1 MSHQQPPAAIE
12 RQYYSDEEDD
22 FYEQGVT
29 DAQIP
34 LGMRQEGYGEGNF
47 NDQYIQQQ
55 QLLLQAAVAQQQ
67 AQEAA
72 VALSAVPEPVRKYII
87 YLHTTLLSANP
98 QEIFAAYEGGWNRLT
113 EKFYQK
119 TEWPEAD
126 IIAPLV
132 NNDEVFLL
140 FYRELYYR
148 HVYSRLQPD
157 IDDRFHSYENYCS
170 IFNYILNSEGPV
182 PLDLPVQWL
191 WDIIDEFIYQF
202 ASFTTWKGRMGR
214 KTEEEIQLIAENP
227 QVWSCYSVLNVLY
240 SLITKSKIQEQL
252 AATRKGEDPEEVG
265 GEWGARPL
273 YRMLGYFSIIGLLR
287 VHVLLGDYTLALQM
301 MNDVELTKKALFT
314 RVNAAHVTV
323 HYYVAFSYIMLRRY
337 PDATR
342 SLTHILYF
350 LQRLKGYHTRG
361 YQYDAINKQGDRM
374 YALLAICQAI
384 SPSKIDESISSTMKE
399 KYGEQLIKMLSGG
412 EASLA
417 SFQELF
423 TYASPKFLS
432 LSSPPYDRPEL
443 LPQYVASSSPSENPS
458 AHHLK
463 LFLSDIQTQLPTPS
477 LRSFLK
483 LYTTLSIN
491 KLAGFLGV
499 DEEEVLESLMV
510 LKASMRSVRRS
521 DNDYGLIEGK
531 EVALGDM
538 DFAID
543 GVSTQHEQCD
553 RAINTGLIISGILF
567 WNQDIV
573 EVTETKPGRR
583 FNEYF
588 IRHTDKARTMYDQL
602 MAQPLPIP
610 PKPASAPSAPAVAG
624 GSGSQDKPAWVPNI
638 KAAALKA

>member
-1 MSHQQPPAAIE
+1 MSYQPGPATLE
-12 RQYYSDEEDD
+12 RQFYSDEEDD
-22 FYEQGVT
+22 FYEQGV
-29 DAQIP
+29 AAGGQIP
-34 LGMRQEGYGEGNF
+34 FGMQQDGYGEGY
-47 NDQYIQQQ
+47 NDQHAQQQ
-55 QLLLQAAVAQQQ
+55 QQQFMMSQAAAVAHQQ

-72 VALSAVPEPVRKYII
+72 IALAAVPEPVRKYIV
-87 YLHTTLLSANP
+87 YLHNTLLSANP
-98 QEIFAAYEGGWNRLT
+98 PEILAAYEGGWNRLT

-119 TEWPEAD
+119 TEWPESD

-148 HVYSRLQPD
+148 HVYSKLQPD

-202 ASFTTWKGRMGR
+202 ASFTTWKGRIAR

-240 SLITKSKIQEQL
+240 SLITKSKIHDQL
-252 AATRKGEDPEEVG
+252 VAIKKGEDSDAVS
-265 GEWGARPL
+265 GEWGSRPL

-301 MNDVELTKKALFT
+301 MDDIEFNKKALFT

-323 HYYVAFSYIMLRRY
+323 YYYVAFSYLMLRRY
-337 PDATR
+337 PDAIR
-342 SLTHILYF
+342 ALAHILYF

-361 YQYDAINKQGDRM
+361 YQFEAINKQGDRM
-374 YALLAICQAI
+374 YALLAICQ
-384 SPSKIDESISSTMKE
+384 SLCPSKIDESITSTMKE
-399 KYGEQLIKMLSGG
+399 KHSEQYSKMIQGG

-417 SFQELF
+417 AFEELF
-423 TYASPKFLS
+423 TFASPKFLS

-443 LPQYVASSSPSENPS
+443 LPQYIATSSPSENPS
-458 AHHLK
+458 AHHLGI
-463 LFLSDIQTQLPTPS
+463 FLADIKTQLPTPT

-483 LYTTLSIN
+483 LYTTLGVN

-510 LKASMRSVRRS
+510 LKGSMRSLKRS
-521 DNDYGLIEGK
+521 DGDYGLLEGR
-531 EVALGDM
+531 EVALDEM

-543 GVSTQHEQCD
+543 G
-553 RAINTGLIISGILF
+553 NIIEIA
-567 WNQDIV
+567 
-573 EVTETKPGRR
+573 ETKPGRR

-588 IRHTDKARTMYDQL
+588 IRHGEKARILLEQL
-602 MAQPLPIP
+602 VRQPLPTP
-610 PKPASAPSAPAVAG
+610 PKPSTSSVVASAIVNN
-624 GSGSQDKPAWVPNI
+624 QDKPPVWVPNI
-638 KAAALKA
+638 NRSATKA

>member
-191 WDIIDEFIYQF
+191 WDIIDEFIYHFLPLSFSF
-202 ASFTTWKGRMGR
+202 AG
-214 KTEEEIQLIAENP
+214 L
-227 QVWSCYSVLNVLY
+227 SCYSVLNVLY

-543 GVSTQHEQCD
+543 G
-553 RAINTGLIISGILF
+553 
-567 WNQDIV
+567 DIV

-624 GSGSQDKPAWVPNI
+624 GSGLKINRLGFPTSKPLHS
-638 KAAALKA
+638 KLKK

>member
-55 QLLLQAAVAQQQ
+55 QLCYKQPWPSNKPKKPL
-67 AQEAA
+67 
-72 VALSAVPEPVRKYII
+72 
-87 YLHTTLLSANP
+87 LLSPPFLNP
-98 QEIFAAYEGGWNRLT
+98 FERSVITGDQFQLT
-113 EKFYQK
+113 AKLTGFSASYLLDNQRS
-119 TEWPEAD
+119 
-126 IIAPLV
+126 V
-132 NNDEVFLL
+132 LL

-191 WDIIDEFIYQF
+191 WDIMMNSFI
-202 ASFTTWKGRMGR
+202 
-214 KTEEEIQLIAENP
+214 
-227 QVWSCYSVLNVLY
+227 
-240 SLITKSKIQEQL
+240 SLHPLPLES
-252 AATRKGEDPEEVG
+252 ATRKGEDPEGG

-443 LPQYVASSSPSENPS
+443 LPQYVASSSPSEP
-458 AHHLK
+458 
-463 LFLSDIQTQLPTPS
+463 D
-477 LRSFLK
+477 FLK

-510 LKASMRSVRRS
+510 LKASMRS
-521 DNDYGLIEGK
+521 

-543 GVSTQHEQCD
+543 G
-553 RAINTGLIISGILF
+553 
-567 WNQDIV
+567 DIV

-624 GSGSQDKPAWVPNI
+624 GSGAQDKPLGSNI

>member
-1 MSHQQPPAAIE
+1 MSYSQAPAALE
-12 RQYYSDEEDD
+12 RQYYSDEDED
-22 FYEQGVT
+22 FYEQGVA
-29 DAQIP
+29 DGQIP
-34 LGMRQEGYGEGNF
+34 LGMRQEGYGEGA

-55 QLLLQAAVAQQQ
+55 QQQFLLAQAAAAAQQQ
-67 AQEAA
+67 AQDAA
-72 VALSAVPEPVRKYII
+72 IALNSVPEPVRKYIV
-87 YLHTTLLSANP
+87 YLHGTLLSANP
-98 QEIFAAYEGGWNRLT
+98 IEILAAYEGGWNRLT
-113 EKFYQK
+113 DKFYQK

-202 ASFTTWKGRMGR
+202 TSFTSWKGRMAR

-227 QVWSCYSVLNVLY
+227 QLWSCYSVLNVLY

-252 AATRKGEDPEEVG
+252 VATKKGQDPDEVG
-265 GEWGARPL
+265 GEWGSRPL

-301 MNDVELTKKALFT
+301 MDDIELNKKAMFT

-323 HYYVAFSYIMLRRY
+323 YYYVSFSYIMLRRY
-337 PDATR
+337 PDAIR
-342 SLTHILYF
+342 ALTHILYF

-361 YQYDAINKQGDRM
+361 YQFDAINKQGDRM
-374 YALLAICQAI
+374 YALLAMCQAI
-384 SPSKIDESISSTMKE
+384 CPSKIDESITNTMKE
-399 KYGEQLIKMLSGG
+399 KYSEQYSLMLRGG
-412 EASLA
+412 DASITA
-417 SFQELF
+417 FEELF
-423 TYASPKFLS
+423 TFASPKFLS

-443 LPQYVASSSPSENPS
+443 LPQYVASSSPSENPN
-458 AHHLK
+458 AHHLA
-463 LFLSDIQTQLPTPS
+463 LFLSDIKTHHPAPS
-477 LRSFLK
+477 IRSFLK
-483 LYTTLSIN
+483 LYTTIGVG

-510 LKASMRSVRRS
+510 LKGSLRSTKRP
-521 DNDYGLIEGK
+521 DGDCGLLEGK

-543 GVSTQHEQCD
+543 DS
-553 RAINTGLIISGILF
+553 
-567 WNQDIV
+567 IV
-573 EVTETKPGRR
+573 EIAETKPGRR

-588 IRHTDKARTMYDQL
+588 TRHGEKARAML
-602 MAQPLPIP
+602 EHLISQPLPIP
-610 PKPASAPSAPAVAG
+610 PKPSVLAG
-624 GSGSQDKPAWVPNI
+624 TSQSNTAQDKPPVWVPNI
-638 KAAALKA
+638 NRTGVKA

>member
-1 MSHQQPPAAIE
+1 MSYQQTPAALE

-34 LGMRQEGYGEGNF
+34 LGMRQEGYGEGNL
-47 NDQYIQQQ
+47 NDQYLQQQ
-55 QLLLQAAVAQQQ
+55 QFLLAQAAVAQQQ

-72 VALSAVPEPVRKYII
+72 VALAAVPEPVRKVSRHYYIV

-119 TEWPEAD
+119 AEWPEAD

-202 ASFTTWKGRMGR
+202 ASFTTWKGRMAR

-252 AATRKGEDPEEVG
+252 AATRKGEDPDEVG

-361 YQYDAINKQGDRM
+361 YQFDAINKQGDRM

-384 SPSKIDESISSTMKE
+384 SPSKIDESISNTMKE
-399 KYGEQLIKMLSGG
+399 KYGEQFSKMLSGG
-412 EASLA
+412 DASLA

-423 TYASPKFLS
+423 TFASPKFLS

-483 LYTTLSIN
+483 LYTTLSIS

-521 DNDYGLIEGK
+521 DGDYGLIEGK

-543 GVSTQHEQCD
+543 G
-553 RAINTGLIISGILF
+553 
-567 WNQDIV
+567 DIV
-573 EVTETKPGRR
+573 QVTETKPGRR

-588 IRHTDKARTMYDQL
+588 IRHTDKARTMYEQL

-610 PKPASAPSAPAVAG
+610 PKAGPALTATAAAPSA
-624 GSGSQDKPAWVPNI
+624 SQDQPPAWAPSI
-638 KAAALKA
+638 KVTGAKA

>member
-227 QVWSCYSVLNVLY
+227 QVGPV
-240 SLITKSKIQEQL
+240 T
-252 AATRKGEDPEEVG
+252 GEDPEEVG

-432 LSSPPYDRPEL
+432 CLHRPTTD
-443 LPQYVASSSPSENPS
+443 PSCYLNTS
-458 AHHLK
+458 RVVVL
-463 LFLSDIQTQLPTPS
+463 
-477 LRSFLK
+477 

-531 EVALGDM
+531 EVALGYRR
-538 DFAID
+538 
-543 GVSTQHEQCD
+543 SD
-553 RAINTGLIISGILF
+553 RDQTR
-567 WNQDIV
+567 
-573 EVTETKPGRR
+573 PR